1 MEHQNDNPKLGSKRE
16 TPAWLVRVQEQ
27 SWEPEILISSIV
39 LFGLF
44 QVPALLE
51 RLQHFLTHYSLE
63 IFSWGT
69 ADETML
75 TLLKVANIWLIAG
88 FMVHL
93 LLRSIWVALVGLS
106 YVYKD
111 GIKVE
116 QLKFKE
122 KFNQALFKNR
132 TYESNII
139 RLEEICSTSFAISF
153 LLFMCIL
160 GAFFLLSIVALAL
173 ALAHEL
179 FPDFRNYGWIDPFL
193 MGVVLIYLIDFL
205 TLGLL
210 KRIPYLSNIYYP
222 AYKVM
227 SLLSLSPLYR
237 KIYYGLVSNHKPWK
251 SIVAI
256 LLFVGISTLMILSIR
271 NEENIADVIQL
282 RVSENDEQLLFPGH
296 YENLSGGKP
305 SSRIMIPSDIIDGDV
320 LRVFLVHRSAFEGSY
335 ILPLCNYEGRKDTM
349 NADTLAMECLLAFYK
364 LKLDGAPVEADYL
377 FHEKMDTKQIGL
389 QAYLDIAHLDRGMHK
404 LELIYHF
411 SNDDGSIDP
420 TSMAV
425 VEFYKSGPKVPTP
438 IEMPSSF
445 EK

>member
-173 ALAHEL
+173 AFAHEL

-222 AYKVM
+222 
-227 SLLSLSPLYR
+227 
-237 KIYYGLVSNHKPWK
+237 
-251 SIVAI
+251 
-256 LLFVGISTLMILSIR
+256 
-271 NEENIADVIQL
+271 
-282 RVSENDEQLLFPGH
+282 
-296 YENLSGGKP
+296 
-305 SSRIMIPSDIIDGDV
+305 
-320 LRVFLVHRSAFEGSY
+320 
-335 ILPLCNYEGRKDTM
+335 
-349 NADTLAMECLLAFYK
+349 
-364 LKLDGAPVEADYL
+364 
-377 FHEKMDTKQIGL
+377 
-389 QAYLDIAHLDRGMHK
+389 
-404 LELIYHF
+404 
-411 SNDDGSIDP
+411 
-420 TSMAV
+420 
-425 VEFYKSGPKVPTP
+425 
-438 IEMPSSF
+438 
-445 EK
+445 